1 MKRATF
7 ARVLRK
13 ASSRAEVTLW
23 QSLRAQR
30 LNGLQFRRQVPCG
43 LYVADFLCHA
53 ARLVIEVDGAT
64 HSTDAELR
72 HDRRRDAWFR
82 AQGWRVL
89 RFRNDEVY
97 TNLDGVIET
106 ILAHLPR
113 LSDVAQ
119 PPSLSL
125 PRSAGEGTAG
135 AREYENGPQHES
147 APSPAKRGRGGEGG
161 APLRKS
167 VVDDP

>member
-13 ASSRAEVTLW
+13 ASSRAEVALW
-23 QSLRAQR
+23 QSLRAHR
-30 LNGLQFRRQVPCG
+30 LSGLQFRRQVPCG
-43 LYVADFLCHA
+43 PYIADFLCYG

-106 ILAHLPR
+106 ILAHLPQ
-113 LSDVAQ
+113 A
-119 PPSLSL
+119 PSPTL
-125 PRSAGEGTAG
+125 PRFAGEGEDPALHED
-135 AREYENGPQHES
+135 ARPRMP
-147 APSPAKRGRGGEGG
+147 AVPSPAERGREREGA
-161 APLRKS
+161 APLHTS
-167 VVDDP
+167 AAEPP